1 MMILTKSTML
11 SFQMSGHGGMKEKVT
26 KARGVK
32 QEIWVDCLFQW
43 FLQIRNGHSR
53 EYTSQSTGIRKEII
67 SICIYICIYKFVF
80 VSVYI
85 HIYFNIYI
93 YTEQ

>member
-32 QEIWVDCLFQW
+32 QEIWVDCLFQ
-43 FLQIRNGHSR
+43 
-53 EYTSQSTGIRKEII
+53 
-67 SICIYICIYKFVF
+67 
-80 VSVYI
+80 
-85 HIYFNIYI
+85 
-93 YTEQ
+93 